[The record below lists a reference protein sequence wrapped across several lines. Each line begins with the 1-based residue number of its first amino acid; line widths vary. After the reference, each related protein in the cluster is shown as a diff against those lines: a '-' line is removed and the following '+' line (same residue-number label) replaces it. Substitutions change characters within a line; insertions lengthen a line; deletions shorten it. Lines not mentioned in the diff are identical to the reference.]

1 MTLSELIG
9 PNASPAGIIA
19 GYHERVPQFSLGGND
34 EVGDCTFCTAANFT
48 DVMTAVNGKPELVPE
63 AEVERWYAWETGWT
77 RANPESDKGE
87 VLEKMLQV
95 WRDHGNPSD
104 PLDRLTGYCAIKPDE
119 IHQAVHSLGAVPAW
133 CLLPKYAY
141 EDGWDF
147 TDEAMQWKTE
157 GTGPHAILIV
167 ESNPDGLKI
176 VTWAEVVD
184 VSHAWWRAY
193 GQQQFAV
200 RHPAWNVP

>member
-9 PNASPAGIIA
+9 PNASAPGIIA
-19 GYHERVPQFSLGGND
+19 GYWERVPQFSLGGND

-48 DVMTAVNGKPELVPE
+48 DVMTAVNGKPAFVPE
-63 AEVERWYAWETGWT
+63 AEVERWYAWETGWA

-87 VLEKMLQV
+87 ILEKMLQV

-104 PLDRLTGYCAIKPDE
+104 PLDRLTGYCAIKQDE

-133 CLLPKYAY
+133 CLLPKYSGTWVFDNDALEY
-141 EDGWDF
+141 NLPA
-147 TDEAMQWKTE
+147 TDA
-157 GTGPHAILIV
+157 HAVLIV

-176 VTWAEVVD
+176 VTWGEVVSI
-184 VSHAWWRAY
+184 SHQWWTKY
-193 GQQQFAV
+193 GEEQFAI
-200 RHPAWNVP
+200 RHSAWNVP